1 MKYKIETIT
10 FRRKDRYIGSYI
22 IDLEIEGL
30 FNSQTKKKKKTDFKT
45 YIKCILIWVW
55 WFRPII
61 SATQETKTGGHLLPE
76 VRD

>member
-30 FNSQTKKKKKTDFKT
+30 FNSQTKKKKKQ
-45 YIKCILIWVW
+45 
-55 WFRPII
+55 I
-61 SATQETKTGGHLLPE
+61 SKHT
-76 VRD
+76 